1 MIRKQAFINCHFLIP
16 VKAALRVFGLA
27 LLLTMGGCAIQ
38 SHGFL
43 QPAGTIAVA
52 DRRLLIEVVLLMLIV
67 VVPVLI
73 LTPLLVWRYRSKN
86 TLSSYH
92 PEWEFSL
99 WLELLVWGVPVL
111 IVAILGYM
119 VWVKTIA
126 LDPYRPLKSVEKPME
141 IQVVGLDWKWLFIY
155 PELNMATVNKLVF
168 PADRPVHLTLTSDT
182 VMLTLLIPRM
192 AGQIDV
198 MPGMKTQLN
207 FQANHT
213 GRYLG
218 ENTQYN
224 GTGFAQ
230 QKFTVL
236 ALSPNEFSAWVG
248 QVRRQASL
256 LNQAAYAK
264 IAVHDIAQHPIYFS
278 SINGFL
284 FESII
289 ARYHGRPEIKAGTEK
304 TRTTATGT
312 NHDL

>member
-1 MIRKQAFINCHFLIP
+1 MS
-16 VKAALRVFGLA
+16 
-27 LLLTMGGCAIQ
+27 GCAIQ
-38 SHGFL
+38 SDSFL

-67 VVPVLI
+67 VAPVLI

-86 TLSSYH
+86 TRSTYR

-99 WLELLVWGVPVL
+99 LPELLVWGIPVL
-111 IVAILGYM
+111 IVAVIGYM

-126 LDPYRPLKSVEKPME
+126 LDPYRALKSVEKPLE

-155 PELNMATVNKLVF
+155 PEQNLATVNRLVF
-168 PADRPVHLTLTSDT
+168 PVDRPVHLTLTSDT
-182 VMLTLLIPRM
+182 VMLSLLIPRLV
-192 AGQIDV
+192 GQIYA

-207 FQANHT
+207 FQANHA

-224 GTGFAQ
+224 GAGFSQ
-230 QKFTVL
+230 QKFTAL

-248 QVRRQASL
+248 QVHTQGSPL
-256 LNQAAYAK
+256 DQAAYAK
-264 IAVHDIAQHPIYFS
+264 IAMHDIAQHPIYFS
-278 SINGFL
+278 SINGSTFD
-284 FESII
+284 SIL
-289 ARYHGRPEIKAGTEK
+289 ARYHARPEIKSSAEK
-304 TRTTATGT
+304 PRTTAAET